1 MQVLRRP
8 TEFAGQEEA
17 RAGGLGGLSDGHLR
31 VDGNQA
37 DRGDDD
43 VRADE
48 HGRESRY
55 VGVLGGGDVDAARGE
70 GFVLFLVVRALRLV
84 CG

>member
-1 MQVLRRP
+1 LQVLRWP
-8 TEFAGQEEA
+8 AELAGQEEA
-17 RAGGLGGLSDGHLR
+17 RAGGLGSLCDGHLR
-31 VDGNQA
+31 VDGHEA

-48 HGRESRY
+48 HGRESRHI
-55 VGVLGGGDVDAARGE
+55 GVLGGRDVDAARGE

-84 CG
+84 CS